1 MTDTRSGSTRTG
13 ETNAHASAPW
23 PQPYDESLTEVRY
36 GETDQMGYAH
46 HATAVLW
53 FELGRVCWL
62 RRHGLS
68 YRDLEENGVLLPVFE
83 MWMRYYTPG
92 RFEDQ
97 IAIQTR
103 LIELGKT
110 RVTFENRVLRVEK
123 TGVEKTLLI
132 SGRVDLA
139 CVDKQGKIR
148 RVPPAFQ
155 TIWEKVRSLE

>member
-1 MTDTRSGSTRTG
+1 MTDFASTALPGST
-13 ETNAHASAPW
+13 NAPHLQAW
-23 PQPYDESLTEVRY
+23 PLPYDETLTEVRY

-62 RRHGLS
+62 RHHGLS
-68 YRDLEENGVLLPVFE
+68 YRELEAGGVLLPVVE
-83 MWMRYYTPG
+83 MTLKYHTPG

-97 IAIQTR
+97 LAIQTR

-123 TGVEKTLLI
+123 TAEKTLLI
-132 SGRVDLA
+132 SGRVELA
-139 CVDKQGKIR
+139 CIDPRGKIR

-155 TIWEKVRSLE
+155 TIWEKVRSVER